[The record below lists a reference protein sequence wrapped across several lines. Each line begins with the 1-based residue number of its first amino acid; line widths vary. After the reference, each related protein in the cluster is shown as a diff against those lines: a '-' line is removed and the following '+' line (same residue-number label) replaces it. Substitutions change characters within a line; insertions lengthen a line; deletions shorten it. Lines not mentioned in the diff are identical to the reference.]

1 MESLSNLLLD
11 IGPYHWMTL
20 AALLIGIEMI
30 MPTQYLIWP
39 GISAAVVGLLSF
51 AVEMSTAVE
60 TGIFAGLSAV
70 LVAASH
76 YYMPKGVVRERSGLN
91 QRTDQLVGRTAV
103 VAEDFQHG
111 SGPVTV
117 GDSRWSAQAVDGES
131 YGAGTAVQIVSA
143 ESTLLKV
150 KRLQA

>member
-1 MESLSNLLLD
+1 MENLSDVLLN
-11 IGPYHWMTL
+11 IGPYHWLTL

-39 GISAAVVGLLSF
+39 GIAAAVVGLLSF
-51 AVEMSTAVE
+51 AVDLSTSVE
-60 TGIFAGLSAV
+60 IGIFAALSAV
-70 LVAASH
+70 LVGVSH
-76 YYMPKGVVRERSGLN
+76 FYMPKAAARVGSGLN

-111 SGPVTV
+111 AGPVTV
-117 GDSRWSAQAVDGES
+117 GDSRWSAQAADGES
-131 YGAGTAVQIVSA
+131 YVTGTAVQIVSA

-150 KRLQA
+150 KRV

>member
-1 MESLSNLLLD
+1 METLSDVLLN
-11 IGPYHWMTL
+11 IGPYHWLTL
-20 AALLIGIEMI
+20 AALLIGVEMI

-39 GISAAVVGLLSF
+39 GIAAAVVGFLSF
-51 AVEMSTAVE
+51 AAEVPTVVQI
-60 TGIFAGLSAV
+60 GIFAALSAV

-76 YYMPKGVVRERSGLN
+76 YYMPKTAVRAGSGLN

-111 SGPVTV
+111 AGPVTV
-117 GDSRWSAQAVDGES
+117 GDSRWSAQALDGKS

-143 ESTLLKV
+143 ESTLLMV
-150 KRLQA
+150 KQI